1 MSFTSAS
8 RVSITQVLKQVNTLL
23 EKHKVV
29 EAFLHKQES
38 PRHDL
43 VENLVHRQHLAELR
57 SHLDTLHPAD
67 IAYILEALPLDDR
80 LIVWDLVK
88 AENDG
93 EILLEVSDAVRETL
107 LADMAPQE
115 MLAAAETLDAEELAE
130 LAPDLPHDV
139 VDAIVTRLDER
150 ERAQLQAA
158 LTYDDEQIG
167 AVMDFDAVR
176 IRPDVRLE
184 VVLRYLRRFDELP
197 QHCDTLFVTNEQG
210 FLLGALRMDELLL
223 SDPDAEVSAVMS
235 RDLVVFKPNGDVSE
249 AAQAFER
256 YDLIS
261 APVVDDGQR
270 LLGRLTVNTMLDQI
284 RADAEAEAFNLAGLS
299 EEEDL
304 FAPVWRAARNRW
316 PWLALNII
324 TAFIASRVIDAFEQS
339 IVQLVALAALMP
351 IVSGIGGNAGT
362 QTATLVIRG
371 LALGQI
377 SRANL
382 RPLVLKELRVA
393 LINGLMWG
401 SVLGVLAFALYHNS
415 GLGLVMAL
423 AMVLN
428 LLVAAAVGLGVP
440 VLMQRCGRDPAYGS
454 SVILTAV
461 TDSLGFFIF
470 LGLAACLLLP

>member
-1 MSFTSAS
+1 
-8 RVSITQVLKQVNTLL
+8 
-23 EKHKVV
+23 
-29 EAFLHKQES
+29 
-38 PRHDL
+38 
-43 VENLVHRQHLAELR
+43 
-57 SHLDTLHPAD
+57 
-67 IAYILEALPLDDR
+67 
-80 LIVWDLVK
+80 
-88 AENDG
+88 
-93 EILLEVSDAVRETL
+93 
-107 LADMAPQE
+107 

-197 QHCDTLFVTNEQG
+197 QHCDTLFVTNERG

-428 LLVAAAVGLGVP
+428 LLVAATVGLGVP